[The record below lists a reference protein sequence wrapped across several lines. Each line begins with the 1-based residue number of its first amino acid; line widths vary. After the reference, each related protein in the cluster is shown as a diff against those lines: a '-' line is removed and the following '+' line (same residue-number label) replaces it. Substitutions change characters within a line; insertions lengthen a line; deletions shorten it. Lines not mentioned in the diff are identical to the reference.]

1 MPPLER
7 VMLDGSASADPEGDV
22 LTYAWTFLETP
33 EGSGAEFSNPASM
46 VPWFD
51 ADLAGVYE
59 AGLAVRDR
67 EMESPQDSVMITVAA
82 EGRPDGD
89 FGTERKGA
97 VFYDNGDEDRGVS
110 VMLLGNGKAVLAG
123 SSYNGFD
130 WDIFFRR
137 YNIDGSPDTTF
148 GTGGTVTYDGVGT
161 SESCYDAVMLS
172 DGKMLAAGMLDGDMA
187 VWRFS
192 KDGSLDT
199 GFGSSGIALYDTA
212 GGAARCTSA
221 AVQPDG
227 KILAAG
233 HWNQGGDSDIILL
246 RYTAGGSL
254 DTGFGPYGSGRVQ
267 FDGFGDDDWS
277 DKVVLQ
283 PDGKILVAG
292 SVWENGGLGDA
303 LLLRYE

>member
-1 MPPLER
+1 
-7 VMLDGSASADPEGDV
+7 MLDGSASADPEGDV

-59 AGLAVRDR
+59 AGLVVSDR
-67 EMESPQDSVMITVAA
+67 ETESPQDSVMITVAA

-97 VFYDNGDEDRGVS
+97 VFYDNVDSDEDRGVS